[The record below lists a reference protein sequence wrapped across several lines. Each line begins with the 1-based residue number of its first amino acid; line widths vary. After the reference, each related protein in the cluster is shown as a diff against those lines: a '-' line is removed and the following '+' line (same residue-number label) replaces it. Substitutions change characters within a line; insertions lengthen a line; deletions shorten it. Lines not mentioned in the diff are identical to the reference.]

1 MGIDN
6 QKILAA
12 TVTVT
17 LLLFLLVKFDAGILS
32 ITLGVLLVLFTLGYN
47 LVSALFNR
55 QGDLSRIERVT
66 LSFGLGITIV
76 LLVGWYSKPI
86 NWGIILY
93 PILLYIT
100 IYFIDASAINRDGQ
114 QKLVK
119 ASRLENASIM
129 SFSQSYVMSWSDILL
144 SISPVAVK

>member
-1 MGIDN
+1 VGIDN

-32 ITLGVLLVLFTLGYN
+32 ITLGVFLVLFTLGYN

>member
-1 MGIDN
+1 VGIDN

>member
-66 LSFGLGITIV
+66 LSFRLGITIV

-86 NWGIILY
+86 NWGISLY

>member
-32 ITLGVLLVLFTLGYN
+32 ITLGVFLVLFTLGYN